1 MTKYRLKRTGPNN
14 LAIER
19 KIEGGPDSTVERWT
33 VEFWCGN
40 NLKSVTRG
48 LLEIVLM
55 DYTPEDKNLLE
66 AIKNLELELE
76 NGLERIEKIA
86 KEIVNV

>member
-1 MTKYRLKRTGPNN
+1 MAEYRLKRMGPNN

-19 KIEGGPDSTVERWT
+19 KRDGCPDSIIEHWT
-33 VEFWCGN
+33 VIFWCGN

-76 NGLERIEKIA
+76 NGLERIEKIV